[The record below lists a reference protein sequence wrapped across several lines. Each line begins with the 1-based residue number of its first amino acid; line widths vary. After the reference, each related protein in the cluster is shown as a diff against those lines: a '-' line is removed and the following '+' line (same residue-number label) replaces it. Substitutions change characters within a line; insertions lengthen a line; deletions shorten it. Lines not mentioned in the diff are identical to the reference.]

1 MLKIFGLLSGYRLQ
15 RKDTFFQYS
24 TEEQFTGEYDYR
36 GKKIYS
42 KTFVKSV
49 ESSVGAI
56 KTVDFSTGIIN
67 GERGWRDD
75 SHSYYVFV
83 NGNSDNLNMYNN
95 PDRRFDAYFKDNNLN
110 TYRIDFRGIGAGTC
124 VLTIRYTK
132 K

>member
-24 TEEQFTGEYDYR
+24 SEEQFTGEYDYR

-42 KTFVKSV
+42 KTFVKTI

-56 KTVDFSTGIIN
+56 KAVDFPTGIVN
-67 GERGWRDD
+67 GDRGWRDD
-75 SHSYYVFV
+75 SNSYYVFT
-83 NGNSDNLNMYNN
+83 NENTDNLNMYND
-95 PDRRFDAYFKDNNLN
+95 PERRFDAYFKDNSLS
-110 TYRIDFRGIGAGTC
+110 TYRIDFRGKGAGTC